1 MDIVAA
7 HSGPRRHS
15 TARHITVSSTKDLPF
30 VHAELIFRVVRVFCR
45 EEFENHQEREKKN
58 MSQKCE
64 ICGKMPL
71 VGNRISHAH
80 NVTKRRW
87 MPNLQ
92 RIRIMVDGRPKKVN
106 VCVQCLRTGR
116 VNKAV
121 KQKPAKTTS

>member
-1 MDIVAA
+1 
-7 HSGPRRHS
+7 
-15 TARHITVSSTKDLPF
+15 
-30 VHAELIFRVVRVFCR
+30 
-45 EEFENHQEREKKN
+45 

-64 ICGKMPL
+64 ICGKMPI

-92 RIRIMVDGRPKKVN
+92 RIRIMVDGTPRKMN

-116 VNKAV
+116 VEKAV
-121 KQKPAKTTS
+121 QQKSVKNAS